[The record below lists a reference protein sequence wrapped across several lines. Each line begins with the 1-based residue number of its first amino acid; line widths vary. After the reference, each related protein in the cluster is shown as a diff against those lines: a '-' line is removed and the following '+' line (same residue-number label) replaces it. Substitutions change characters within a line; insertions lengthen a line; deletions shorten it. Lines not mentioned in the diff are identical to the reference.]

1 MSEKIRV
8 QCIRS
13 MPNNNNNNDNSKSLI
28 SNKDYLK
35 PKEEKPAY
43 FNLFEDLEVPSEDDL
58 VVGEDNY
65 IEIKGVEQNQPKE

>member
-1 MSEKIRV
+1 MLS
-8 QCIRS
+8 
-13 MPNNNNNNDNSKSLI
+13 
-28 SNKDYLK
+28 KDYLK

-65 IEIKGVEQNQPKE
+65 IEIKGVEKQNKQKE